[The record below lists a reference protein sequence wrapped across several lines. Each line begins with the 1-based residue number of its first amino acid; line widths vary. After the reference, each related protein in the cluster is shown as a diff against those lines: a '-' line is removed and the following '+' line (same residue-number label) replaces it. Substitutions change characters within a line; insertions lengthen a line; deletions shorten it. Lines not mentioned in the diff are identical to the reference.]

1 MIRHIVLIKF
11 KPETSESQIK
21 AIFIELDHI
30 RSEISGMG
38 IVQSGRSESP
48 EHIERGFMHG
58 FTVDFE
64 TWQGLG
70 AYQKHP
76 KHQTTGAKIVAAAAG
91 GIDGILVFDFEF

>member
-11 KPETSESQIK
+11 KPETSENEIK
-21 AIFIELDHI
+21 IIFLELDRI

-38 IVQSGRSESP
+38 TVHSGRSESP

-58 FTVDFE
+58 FTLDFQS
-64 TWQGLG
+64 WDGLS
-70 AYQKHP
+70 AYQNHP
-76 KHQTTGAKIVAAAAG
+76 KHQATGAKIVAAAVG